1 MYKLNIEN
9 GCYIFKLDDMLKQKN
24 ISINQL
30 MKDTN
35 TDFKVIKR
43 IMTGNL
49 VKWDIFVLALFGGGT
64 LLFGVIHLFQNFI
77 ARK

>member
-9 GCYIFKLDDMLKQKN
+9 GCYIFKLDEMLKQKN

-43 IMTGNL
+43 IMSGEL
-49 VKWDIFVLALFGGGT
+49 LRFDIIVLA
-64 LLFGVIHLFQNFI
+64 
-77 ARK
+77 

>member
-1 MYKLNIEN
+1 MYKLKIEN
-9 GCYIFKLDDMLKQKN
+9 GCYIFKLDDMLKQKD

-49 VKWDIFVLALFGGGT
+49 VK
-64 LLFGVIHLFQNFI
+64 FQAKFYNSTRYCFYSYLGLP
-77 ARK
+77 

>member
-9 GCYIFKLDDMLKQKN
+9 GCYIFKLDEMLKQKN

-49 VKWDIFVLALFGGGT
+49 VKLDIFVLARFCDYLGCP
-64 LLFGVIHLFQNFI
+64 LNDLIQYIPN
-77 ARK
+77 KK

>member
-9 GCYIFKLDDMLKQKN
+9 GCYIFKLDEMLKQKN

-49 VKWDIFVLALFGGGT
+49 VKLDIFVLTRFCDYLD
-64 LLFGVIHLFQNFI
+64 
-77 ARK
+77 